1 MIDYINMKLT
11 VNCDAEIERAVE
23 LLSHMCTEAYVG
35 ATRPYNPS
43 WCTVDVHLVGY
54 DEEGPHE
61 CGLAEITVLREDA
74 PSLRELVAYTLES
87 HNGYD
92 LLDLSDLAEA
102 YESLERADEEARMHE
117 ELQPLIY
124 GNDYTKSLHE

>member
-23 LLSHMCTEAYVG
+23 FLSRLCAEGYVG

-43 WCTVDVHLVGY
+43 WCTVDVHLVDY
-54 DEEGPHE
+54 DAEGPHE

-74 PSLRELVAYTLES
+74 PSLRGLVAYMLEA
-87 HNGYD
+87 HGGDD

-102 YESLERADEEARMHE
+102 YECLERDDEEARMQE
-117 ELQPLIY
+117 EFQPLIY
-124 GNDYTKSLHE
+124 GNDYTKSLCE

>member
-23 LLSHMCTEAYVG
+23 LLSRLCAEGYVG

-43 WCTVDVHLVGY
+43 WCTVDVHLVDY
-54 DEEGPHE
+54 DAEGPHE
-61 CGLAEITVLREDA
+61 CGLAEITILREDA
-74 PSLRELVAYTLES
+74 SSLRGLVAYMLEA
-87 HNGYD
+87 HGGAD

-102 YESLERADEEARMHE
+102 YECLERDDEEARMQE
-117 ELQPLIY
+117 EFQPLIY
-124 GNDYTKSLHE
+124 GNDYTKSLCE

>member
-23 LLSHMCTEAYVG
+23 LLSHLCAEGYVG

-43 WCTVDVHLVGY
+43 WCTIDVHLVDY
-54 DEEGPHE
+54 DAEGPHE

-74 PSLRELVAYTLES
+74 PSLRGLVDHVLGEPDCV
-87 HNGYD
+87 N
-92 LLDLSDLAEA
+92 LQELSDLAEA
-102 YESLERADEEARMHE
+102 YECLERDDEEARMQE
-117 ELQPLIY
+117 EFQPLIY
-124 GNDYTKSLHE
+124 GNDYTKSLCE